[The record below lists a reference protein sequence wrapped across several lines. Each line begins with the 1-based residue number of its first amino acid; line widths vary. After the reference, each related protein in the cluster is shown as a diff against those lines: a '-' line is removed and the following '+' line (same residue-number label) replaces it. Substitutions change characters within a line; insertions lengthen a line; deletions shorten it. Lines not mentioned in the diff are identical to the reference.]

1 MKILVYSFRAFDEK
15 EYFDALCAKEGFE
28 YATCTDYPSLENAHL
43 AKGCD
48 AISIIVTNMTD
59 ELLTALAAQGVRYI
73 LTRSIGTEHIDMNA
87 ARRLGLRVASVVYS
101 PESVANYAI
110 MLMLMCCR
118 KFPYVLE
125 RAKLQDYSLPGKRGR
140 ELSKMTVGVIG
151 TGRIGQTVLRH
162 LSGFGC
168 RLLGYDRYPSAEA
181 QQLCEMTDLETIYR
195 ECDVITLHCPATK
208 DNHHMINAETLAKM
222 KPGVILIN
230 TARGGLIDTM
240 ALVEALESGHV
251 GAAGLDVIEN
261 EYGLYYINHTGKA
274 MNNREL
280 ALLNAFPNVIV
291 APHTAFYTDVT
302 VYDMA
307 CCTVEACAA
316 FERGEP
322 YPYEVK

>member
-15 EYFDALCAKEGFE
+15 EYFDTLCAKEGFE
-28 YATCTDYPSLENAHL
+28 YATCEDYPSLANAHL

-59 ELLTALAAQGVRYI
+59 ELLTALAEQGVRYI

-125 RAKLQDYSLPGKRGR
+125 RAKVQDYSLPGKRGR

-151 TGRIGQTVLRH
+151 TGRIGRTVLRH

-168 RLLGYDRYPSAEA
+168 RLLGYDQYPNEEA
-181 QQLCEMTDLETIYR
+181 AQLCEMVDLETIYR
-195 ECDVITLHCPATK
+195 ECDVISLHCPATK

-222 KPGVILIN
+222 KPGVMIIN

-240 ALVEALESGHV
+240 ALIDAIERGHV
-251 GAAGLDVIEN
+251 GAAGLDVIED
-261 EYGLYYINHTGKA
+261 EYGLYYINHTGEA
-274 MNNREL
+274 MSNREL
-280 ALLNAFPNVIV
+280 ALLNSFPNVIV

-307 CCTVEACAA
+307 CCVVQACAA